1 MQNTALSF
9 ERNPKESKWTS
20 VMYYYIMYCFELADV
35 LYIVIRAHCLLQC
48 NAVKEMLSDEDVEG
62 CTPLHYACKLGIHDS
77 VKNMLGLN
85 IFVGQKS
92 REKKSALHFAAE
104 WERL

>member
-1 MQNTALSF
+1 
-9 ERNPKESKWTS
+9 
-20 VMYYYIMYCFELADV
+20 
-35 LYIVIRAHCLLQC
+35 C

-92 REKKSALHFAAE
+92 REKKSALHFAA
-104 WERL
+104 